1 MTVNCFSELLKVV
14 LLINICTV
22 EKNYD
27 VSSSM
32 GFWEVQA
39 ASQEVMD
46 LITALPED
54 VIALCSMTDE
64 SDNPDMHKYGND
76 ID

>member
-1 MTVNCFSELLKVV
+1 
-14 LLINICTV
+14 
-22 EKNYD
+22 
-27 VSSSM
+27 
-32 GFWEVQA
+32 VQA